1 MMRTTNSRQHY
12 DFIIVGSGFG
22 GSVSAYRLSEKGYKV
37 LVIEKGRRYT
47 SATFARSNWNLRKWI
62 WRPALGLKGIMQV
75 TPMKHVTVMSGVG
88 VGGGS
93 LVYGATLPTPES
105 AYFQSGSWAGLEDWE
120 KVLAPHYGTA
130 RMMLGANENPHLTSA
145 DLVLKDLAEDMGR
158 ASDFGASTVGIYF
171 GDNDRPGQVVSD
183 PFFGGEG
190 PSRAGCV
197 QCGRCML
204 GCPNNAKNSL
214 DKNYLYLAQKL
225 GAEVIAETEVE
236 DVLPAGDQ
244 GGSQG
249 YFVTARDK
257 SGLLSKKLTLST
269 DAVVFSAGVMGT
281 VPLLLKMKA
290 NGSLPKLSSR
300 LGKDI
305 RTNNETITSV
315 TTSNRSAHFS
325 EGVSIGSIL
334 SVDEDSHVEP
344 IVQGADSNGW
354 KLLLL
359 PRTSGATFLKRIA
372 GILSSVASK
381 PVTYLQLLFAR
392 DWGKR
397 TFSLLFMQHLDS
409 TLSFNLGRLSLLASY
424 PQDGIPPSTDIPVSN
439 EVTARVEKLI
449 DGTSFSGSTEAILG
463 TPTTA
468 HILGG
473 CVMGDSAK
481 TGVIDKHNRI
491 FGYQNLYVCD
501 GSAVSA
507 NPGVNPSLSITA
519 MTEWAMSNIP
529 SAAKTSDTD
538 RSNNVYSRNT

>member
-1 MMRTTNSRQHY
+1 MRTSNTREHY

-22 GSVSAYRLSEKGYKV
+22 GSVSAYRLSQKGYKV
-37 LVIEKGRRYT
+37 LVLEKGRRYT
-47 SATFARSNWNLRKWI
+47 ATTFAKSNWNLRKWI

-75 TPMKHVTVMSGVG
+75 SPLPHVTVMSGVG

-105 AYFQSGSWAGLEDWE
+105 AYFESGSWAGLEDWE
-120 KVLAPHYGTA
+120 RVLAPHYAMA
-130 RMMLGANENPHLTSA
+130 REMLGATENPQLTSA
-145 DLVLKDLAEDMGR
+145 DLVLKELAADMGLES
-158 ASDFGASTVGIYF
+158 AFKASTVGIFF
-171 GDNDRPGQVVSD
+171 GDKDRPGQIVSD

-214 DKNYLYLAQKL
+214 DKNYLYLAEKL
-225 GAEVIAETEVE
+225 GAEVLAETEVE
-236 DVLPAGDQ
+236 DVLPTGNQTGA
-244 GGSQG
+244 QG
-249 YFVTARDK
+249 YFVVARDK
-257 SGLLSKKLTLST
+257 SGLFTRKVTLSAG
-269 DAVVFSAGVMGT
+269 AVVFSAGVMGT
-281 VPLLLKMKA
+281 VPLLLKLKA
-290 NGSLPKLSSR
+290 KGALPRLSRR

-315 TTSNRSAHFS
+315 TTSNRSAHYS

-334 SVDEDSHVEP
+334 AVDEDSHVEP

-359 PRTSGATFLKRIA
+359 PRTSGGTFVKRML
-372 GILSSVASK
+372 GLLSSVAREPRS
-381 PVTYLQLLFAR
+381 YLQLLFAR
-392 DWGKR
+392 DWGRR

-409 TLSFNLGRLSLLASY
+409 TLSLKLGRFGLLVSH
-424 PQDGIPPSTDIPVSN
+424 PQDGAPPSTDIPVSN
-439 EVTARVEKLI
+439 EVTTRVEKLV
-449 DGTSFSGSTEAILG
+449 DGTLFSGSTEAILG

-473 CVMGDSAK
+473 CVMGDSSE
-481 TGVIDKHNRI
+481 TGVVDKHNRV
-491 FGYQNLYVCD
+491 FGYDNLYVCD

-519 MTEWAMSNIP
+519 MTEWAMSKVP
-529 SAAKTSDTD
+529 PMRPRKEK
-538 RSNNVYSRNT
+538 R